1 MHICTYIYFTDI
13 GNWGTWM
20 PWEACSCD
28 VGTRTRRR
36 FCNNPAPA
44 PGRYCEGKGLV
55 EKPCQPEECYNIPQ
69 NNPLDSPISPEEYD
83 KIRESYSYN
92 DYNSPYVNMSP
103 EDYNYEDFNNSP
115 ISPEEYDK
123 IMTGLSHSP
132 EDFGWMSGRG
142 HESYSYN
149 DYDYNSPNDNISP
162 EEYYKV
168 MSG

>member
-1 MHICTYIYFTDI
+1 MGFSLRFARKILYIRNRIRCIYVYFTDI

-44 PGRYCEGKGLV
+44 PGRYCEGEGLV
-55 EKPCQPEECYNIPQ
+55 EKPCQPEECYN
-69 NNPLDSPISPEEYD
+69 NDSFDYENYPVSPEEYD
-83 KIRESYSYN
+83 EIMRGFE
-92 DYNSPYVNMSP
+92 
-103 EDYNYEDFNNSP
+103 NSP

-123 IMTGLSHSP
+123 IMTGFNQSP
-132 EDFGWMSGRG
+132 EDSRWISGRG

-149 DYDYNSPNDNISP
+149 DYNNQNDNISP